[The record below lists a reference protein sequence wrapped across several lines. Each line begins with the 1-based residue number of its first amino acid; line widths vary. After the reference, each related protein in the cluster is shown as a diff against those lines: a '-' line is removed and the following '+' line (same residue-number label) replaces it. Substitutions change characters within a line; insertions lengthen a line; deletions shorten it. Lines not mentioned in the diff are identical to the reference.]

1 MKEGLPAPCSLFGQA
16 PPADACAV
24 RLRLRLRRKGNPPA
38 VTVHTLTEE
47 ALLQALYESEK
58 VRAWVREADRARS
71 YPVPAHRVFPGDLTW
86 LDCDGRPLSHR
97 VEVVFPYE
105 LRPSAPKQ
113 RGLCPHCASPKEI
126 PMHPI
131 TSLVPATA
139 PTIEPVPFLGGV
151 LSALRSEGH
160 GWLVLKPACEA
171 LGIDPEAQRKRLERM
186 PWAVASVMEATGA
199 DGKRYQMYCLRSDRV
214 AMWLAT
220 IDVSR
225 ILDEEARQRLAL
237 WQCHAAEALD
247 RWWRGTPPPASAPEA
262 IEQQITRLV
271 GLLLPPLV
279 EALRPRRAARPAP
292 ASPPE
297 PDLYTV
303 DDLLG
308 ALLRWAQL
316 RGPLTFSA
324 TDLFAALSDGG
335 EADLQL
341 RSLWREFAI
350 GPTESALHVGNTLR
364 RLRRLRRP
372 SLTRISLD
380 TVRSR
385 SAAGMTWQILPPQ

>member
-1 MKEGLPAPCSLFGQA
+1 MMPAPDPIFGQL
-16 PPADACAV
+16 PPAEACAV

-47 ALLQALYESEK
+47 ALLEAMHGSEK
-58 VRAWVREADRARS
+58 IRAWVSQADRARS
-71 YPVPAHRVFPGDLTW
+71 DAAPARRVFPGDLTW
-86 LDCDGRPLSHR
+86 LDCDGRALSHPH
-97 VEVVFPYE
+97 EVLLPYE
-105 LRPSAPKQ
+105 LRPSAPQ
-113 RGLCPHCASPKEI
+113 ERSLCPHCLSTKEI
-126 PMHPI
+126 PMNPI
-131 TSLVPATA
+131 TSLVPAAA

-160 GWLVLKPACEA
+160 GWLVLKQACEA
-171 LGIDPEAQRKRLERM
+171 LGIDARGQQQRLERTA
-186 PWAVASVMEATGA
+186 WATACVIHAVAA
-199 DGKRYQMYCLRSDRV
+199 DGRQREMFCLRADRV

-225 ILDEEARQRLAL
+225 IADDEARQRLAL

-247 RWWRGTPPPASAPEA
+247 RWWRGTPPPAAPSEA
-262 IEQQITRLV
+262 LEQQITRLV

-279 EALRPRRAARPAP
+279 EALRPRRAPRPAP
-292 ASPPE
+292 APD
-297 PDLYTV
+297 PDLFTV

-316 RGPLTFSA
+316 RGPLTFTA
-324 TDLFAALSDGG
+324 TDLFEALADGG
-335 EADLQL
+335 DADLQL
-341 RSLWREFAI
+341 RSLWREFSI

-364 RLRRLRRP
+364 RLRRLRPPGLNR
-372 SLTRISLD
+372 TSLD